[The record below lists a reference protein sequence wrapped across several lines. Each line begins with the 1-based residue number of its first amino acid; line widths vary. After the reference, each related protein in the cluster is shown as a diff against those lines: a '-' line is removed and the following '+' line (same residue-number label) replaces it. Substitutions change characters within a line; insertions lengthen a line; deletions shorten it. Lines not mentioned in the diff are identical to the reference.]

1 MSEITPVEGNPTQG
15 PSGNNIAAF
24 EALLAGNPPPEEQ
37 PIQEEPQGE
46 EPEALEAEDS
56 GEIEEEYQAEAL
68 EEPEPL
74 AETFNIKVNG
84 QEVPV
89 TLDELK
95 AGYSRQS
102 DYTQKTMQIAEERKA
117 LEADRQNLQALIN
130 DYQNALQ
137 SPMPAMEPP
146 VRPDAKLWD
155 EDPIEAMRQTELYR
169 QKMEDFQAESAKH
182 QHLQQQA
189 MVEKQKQMQ
198 EALNQQQVAL
208 KERIPEW
215 QNEETAT
222 KEKAEIR
229 RFGLSMGFTENELAQ
244 IYDSRAVQVLRD
256 AMRYNQLQTKR
267 GKVKQAPQGKSLAP
281 GTPTPGEPQQ
291 LRKGKAMKRLAQTG
305 HIKDAQAV
313 FEQILGT

>member
-1 MSEITPVEGNPTQG
+1 MSDTIPLEGNPTQG
-15 PSGNNIAAF
+15 PSGKNVAAF
-24 EALLAGNPPPEEQ
+24 EALLAGTPPPEEQ

-68 EEPEPL
+68 EEPEPQ

-117 LEADRQNLQALIN
+117 LEADRQNLQAMIN

-189 MVEKQKQMQ
+189 MAQKQQQMQ

-256 AMRYNQLQTKR
+256 AMRYTQLLTKR
-267 GKVKQAPQGKSLAP
+267 GKVRQAPQGKSLAP

-291 LRKGKAMKRLAQTG
+291 LRKGKAMKRLAETG

>member
-1 MSEITPVEGNPTQG
+1 MSEITPVEGNPSG
-15 PSGNNIAAF
+15 PSGNNIQAF
-24 EALLAGNPPPEEQ
+24 EALLAGTPPEEQ
-37 PIQEEPQGE
+37 PIQEEPQGQ

-56 GEIEEEYQAEAL
+56 GEIEEEYQSEAL
-68 EEPEPL
+68 EEPEPQ

-182 QHLQQQA
+182 KHLQQQA
-189 MVEKQKQMQ
+189 MAQKQQQMQ

-222 KEKAEIR
+222 REKQEIR

-267 GKVKQAPQGKSLAP
+267 GKVRQAPQGKSLAP

-291 LRKGKAMKRLAQTG
+291 LRKGKAMKRLAETG

>member
-24 EALLAGNPPPEEQ
+24 EALLAGTPPPEEQ

-68 EEPEPL
+68 EEPEPQ

-117 LEADRQNLQALIN
+117 LEADRQNLQAMIN

-189 MVEKQKQMQ
+189 MAEKQKQMQ

-305 HIKDAQAV
+305 HMKDAQAV

>member
-1 MSEITPVEGNPTQG
+1 MSDTIPLEGNPTQG
-15 PSGNNIAAF
+15 PSGNNVAAF
-24 EALLAGNPPPEEQ
+24 EALLAGTPPEEQ

-46 EPEALEAEDS
+46 EPEALEAQDS
-56 GEIEEEYQAEAL
+56 GEIEEEYKAEAL
-68 EEPEPL
+68 EEPEPQ

-102 DYTQKTMQIAEERKA
+102 DYTQKTMQIAEERKS

-189 MVEKQKQMQ
+189 MAEKQKQMQ

-267 GKVKQAPQGKSLAP
+267 GKVRQAPQGKSLAP

-291 LRKGKAMKRLAQTG
+291 LRKGKAMKRLAETG

>member
-1 MSEITPVEGNPTQG
+1 MSEITPVEGNPSG

-24 EALLAGNPPPEEQ
+24 EALLTRTPPPEEQ

-56 GEIEEEYQAEAL
+56 GEIEEEYQSEAL
-68 EEPEPL
+68 EEPEPQ

-189 MVEKQKQMQ
+189 MAEKQKQMQ

-267 GKVKQAPQGKSLAP
+267 GKVRQAPQGKSLAP

-291 LRKGKAMKRLAQTG
+291 LRKGKAMKRLAETG

-313 FEQILGT
+313 FEQILGQ

>member
-1 MSEITPVEGNPTQG
+1 MSDTIPLEGNPTQG
-15 PSGNNIAAF
+15 PSGNNVAAF
-24 EALLAGNPPPEEQ
+24 EALLAGTPPEEQ
-37 PIQEEPQGE
+37 PIQEEPQGQ

-68 EEPEPL
+68 EEPEPQ

-102 DYTQKTMQIAEERKA
+102 DYTQKTMQIAEERKS
-117 LEADRQNLQALIN
+117 LEADRQNLQTLIN

-189 MVEKQKQMQ
+189 MAEKQKQMQ

>member
-1 MSEITPVEGNPTQG
+1 MSEITPVEGNPSG

-24 EALLAGNPPPEEQ
+24 EALLAGTPPEEQ

-68 EEPEPL
+68 EEPEPQ

-189 MVEKQKQMQ
+189 MAEKQKQMQ

>member
-1 MSEITPVEGNPTQG
+1 MSEITPVEGNPSG

-24 EALLAGNPPPEEQ
+24 EALLAGTPPPEEQ
-37 PIQEEPQGE
+37 PIQEEQQGQ

-68 EEPEPL
+68 EEPEPQ

-189 MVEKQKQMQ
+189 MAQKQQQMQ
-198 EALNQQQVAL
+198 EALNQQEVAL

-313 FEQILGT
+313 FEQILGQ

>member
-1 MSEITPVEGNPTQG
+1 MSEITPVEGNPSQG
-15 PSGNNIAAF
+15 PSGNNVAAF
-24 EALLAGNPPPEEQ
+24 EALLAGTPPPEEQ

-56 GEIEEEYQAEAL
+56 GEIEEEYQAKAL
-68 EEPEPL
+68 EEPEPQ

-189 MVEKQKQMQ
+189 MAQKQQQMQ

-222 KEKAEIR
+222 KEKQEIR

-267 GKVKQAPQGKSLAP
+267 GKVRQAPQGKSLAP

-291 LRKGKAMKRLAQTG
+291 LRKGKAMKRLAETG

>member
-1 MSEITPVEGNPTQG
+1 MSDTIPLEGNPTQG
-15 PSGNNIAAF
+15 PSGNNVAAF
-24 EALLAGNPPPEEQ
+24 EALLAGTPPEEQ

-68 EEPEPL
+68 EEPEL
-74 AETFNIKVNG
+74 QAETFNIKVNG

-117 LEADRQNLQALIN
+117 LEADRQNLQAMIN

-189 MVEKQKQMQ
+189 MAEKQKQMQ

-222 KEKAEIR
+222 KEKQEIR

>member
-1 MSEITPVEGNPTQG
+1 MSEITPVEGNPSG

-24 EALLAGNPPPEEQ
+24 EALLAGTPPPEEQ
-37 PIQEEPQGE
+37 PIQEEQQGE

-68 EEPEPL
+68 EEPEPQ

-189 MVEKQKQMQ
+189 MAQKQQQMQ

>member
-1 MSEITPVEGNPTQG
+1 MSEITPVEGNPSG

-24 EALLAGNPPPEEQ
+24 EALLAGTPPPEEQ
-37 PIQEEPQGE
+37 PIQEEPQGQ

-68 EEPEPL
+68 EEPEPQ

-189 MVEKQKQMQ
+189 MAEKQKQMQ

-313 FEQILGT
+313 FEQSLGQ

>member
-1 MSEITPVEGNPTQG
+1 MSEITPVEGNPSG

-24 EALLAGNPPPEEQ
+24 EALLAGTPPQEQ
-37 PIQEEPQGE
+37 PIQEEPQGQ

-68 EEPEPL
+68 EEPEPQ

-189 MVEKQKQMQ
+189 MAQKQQQMQ

>member
-1 MSEITPVEGNPTQG
+1 MSEITPVEGNPSG

-24 EALLAGNPPPEEQ
+24 EALLAGTPPQEQ

-68 EEPEPL
+68 EEPEPQ

-137 SPMPAMEPP
+137 SPIPVMEPP

-189 MVEKQKQMQ
+189 MAQKQQQMQ

>member
-1 MSEITPVEGNPTQG
+1 MSDTIPLEGNPTQG
-15 PSGNNIAAF
+15 PSGNNIQAF
-24 EALLAGNPPPEEQ
+24 EALLAGTPPEEQ
-37 PIQEEPQGE
+37 PIQEEPQGQ

-68 EEPEPL
+68 EEPEPQ

-102 DYTQKTMQIAEERKA
+102 DYTQKTMQIAEERKS
-117 LEADRQNLQALIN
+117 LEADRQNLQTLIN

-189 MVEKQKQMQ
+189 MAEKQKQMQ

-267 GKVKQAPQGKSLAP
+267 GKVRQAPQGKSLAP

>member
-1 MSEITPVEGNPTQG
+1 MRDTIPLEGNPTQG
-15 PSGNNIAAF
+15 PSGNNIQAF
-24 EALLAGNPPPEEQ
+24 EALLAGTPPPEEQ
-37 PIQEEPQGE
+37 PIQEEQQGQ

-56 GEIEEEYQAEAL
+56 GEIEEEHQAQAL
-68 EEPEPL
+68 EEPEPQ

-102 DYTQKTMQIAEERKA
+102 DYTQKTMQIAEERKS

-189 MVEKQKQMQ
+189 MAEKQKQMQ

-281 GTPTPGEPQQ
+281 GTPTPGVPQQ
-291 LRKGKAMKRLAQTG
+291 LRKGKAMKRLAETG

>member
-1 MSEITPVEGNPTQG
+1 MSEITPVEGNPSG

-24 EALLAGNPPPEEQ
+24 EALLAGNPPEEQ

-68 EEPEPL
+68 EEPEL
-74 AETFNIKVNG
+74 QAETFNIKVNG

-189 MVEKQKQMQ
+189 MAQKQQQMQ

>member
-1 MSEITPVEGNPTQG
+1 MSDTIPLEGNPSG

-68 EEPEPL
+68 EEPEL
-74 AETFNIKVNG
+74 QAETFNIKVNG

-198 EALNQQQVAL
+198 EALKQQQNVL
-208 KERIPEW
+208 LERIPTW

-229 RFGLSMGFTENELAQ
+229 RFGLSIGYTEDEMAQ
-244 IYDSRAVQVLRD
+244 VYDSRAVLLFRD

>member
-1 MSEITPVEGNPTQG
+1 MSEITPVEGNPSG

-68 EEPEPL
+68 EEPEPQ

-189 MVEKQKQMQ
+189 MAEKQKQMQ

-313 FEQILGT
+313 FEQILGQ

>member
-1 MSEITPVEGNPTQG
+1 MSEITPVEGNPSG

-24 EALLAGNPPPEEQ
+24 EALLAGTPPEEQ
-37 PIQEEPQGE
+37 PIQEEPQGQ

-68 EEPEPL
+68 EEPEPQ

-189 MVEKQKQMQ
+189 MAEKQKQMQ

-267 GKVKQAPQGKSLAP
+267 GKVRQAPQGKSLAP

>member
-1 MSEITPVEGNPTQG
+1 MSEITPVEGNPSG
-15 PSGNNIAAF
+15 PSGNNIQAF
-24 EALLAGNPPPEEQ
+24 EALLAGTPPQEQ
-37 PIQEEPQGE
+37 PIQEEPQGQ

-68 EEPEPL
+68 EEPEQF
-74 AETFNIKVNG
+74 EQEQTHRVKSNG
-84 QEVPV
+84 EDLEV
-89 TLDELK
+89 TLEELK

-189 MVEKQKQMQ
+189 MAQKQQQMQ

-305 HIKDAQAV
+305 HMKDAQAV

>member
-1 MSEITPVEGNPTQG
+1 MSEITPVEGNPSG

-68 EEPEPL
+68 EEPEPQ

-189 MVEKQKQMQ
+189 MAEKQKQMQ

>member
-1 MSEITPVEGNPTQG
+1 MSEITPVEGNPSQG

-68 EEPEPL
+68 EEPEPQ

-146 VRPDAKLWD
+146 VRPDAKFWD

-189 MVEKQKQMQ
+189 MAEKQKQMQ

-313 FEQILGT
+313 FEQILGQ

>member
-1 MSEITPVEGNPTQG
+1 MSEITPVEGNPSG
-15 PSGNNIAAF
+15 PSGNNIQAF
-24 EALLAGNPPPEEQ
+24 EALLAGTPPEEQ
-37 PIQEEPQGE
+37 PNQEESQGQ

-68 EEPEPL
+68 EEPEPQ

-102 DYTQKTMQIAEERKA
+102 DYTQKTMQIAEERKS

-189 MVEKQKQMQ
+189 MAQKQQQMQ

-267 GKVKQAPQGKSLAP
+267 GKVRQAPQGKSLAP

-291 LRKGKAMKRLAQTG
+291 LRKGKAMKRLAETG

-313 FEQILGT
+313 FEQILGQ

>member
-1 MSEITPVEGNPTQG
+1 MSDTIPLEGNPTQG

-46 EPEALEAEDS
+46 EPEALDAEDS

-68 EEPEPL
+68 EEPEPQ

-189 MVEKQKQMQ
+189 MAQKQQQMQ

-313 FEQILGT
+313 FEQILGQ

>member
-1 MSEITPVEGNPTQG
+1 MSEITPVEGNPSG

-68 EEPEPL
+68 EEPEPQ

-189 MVEKQKQMQ
+189 MAQKQQQMQ

-222 KEKAEIR
+222 REKQEIR

-305 HIKDAQAV
+305 HMKDAQAV

>member
-1 MSEITPVEGNPTQG
+1 MSEITPVEGNPSG

-68 EEPEPL
+68 EEPEPQ

>member
-1 MSEITPVEGNPTQG
+1 MSDTIPLEGNPTQG
-15 PSGNNIAAF
+15 PSGNNIQAF
-24 EALLAGNPPPEEQ
+24 EALLAGTPPEEQ
-37 PIQEEPQGE
+37 PVQEEPQGQ

-68 EEPEPL
+68 EEPEPQ

-102 DYTQKTMQIAEERKA
+102 DYTQKTMQIAEERKS

-189 MVEKQKQMQ
+189 MAEKQKQMQ

-291 LRKGKAMKRLAQTG
+291 LRKGKAMKRLAETG
-305 HIKDAQAV
+305 HIKDAKAV

>member
-1 MSEITPVEGNPTQG
+1 GNPTQG
-15 PSGNNIAAF
+15 PSGNNIQAF
-24 EALLAGNPPPEEQ
+24 QALLAGTPAEEQ
-37 PIQEEPQGE
+37 PIQEEPQGQ

-68 EEPEPL
+68 EEPEPQ

-102 DYTQKTMQIAEERKA
+102 DYTQKTMQIAEERKS
-117 LEADRQNLQALIN
+117 LEADRQNLQTLIN

-189 MVEKQKQMQ
+189 MAEKQKQMQ

>member
-1 MSEITPVEGNPTQG
+1 MSEITPVEGNPSG

-24 EALLAGNPPPEEQ
+24 EALLAGTPPPEEQ

-68 EEPEPL
+68 EEPEPQ

-189 MVEKQKQMQ
+189 MAEKQKQMQ

>member
-1 MSEITPVEGNPTQG
+1 MSEITPVEGNPSG

-24 EALLAGNPPPEEQ
+24 EALLAGTPPEEQ

-68 EEPEPL
+68 EEPEPQ
-74 AETFNIKVNG
+74 AEPFNIKVNG

-117 LEADRQNLQALIN
+117 LEADRQNLQTLIN

-189 MVEKQKQMQ
+189 MAQKQQQMQ

-222 KEKAEIR
+222 REKQEIR

-267 GKVKQAPQGKSLAP
+267 GKVRQAPQGKSLAP

-291 LRKGKAMKRLAQTG
+291 LRKGKAMKRLAETG

>member
-1 MSEITPVEGNPTQG
+1 MSEITPVEGNPSG

-24 EALLAGNPPPEEQ
+24 EALLAGTPPEEQ

-68 EEPEPL
+68 EEPEL
-74 AETFNIKVNG
+74 QAETFNIKVNG

-117 LEADRQNLQALIN
+117 LEADRQNLQAMIN

-189 MVEKQKQMQ
+189 MAQKQQQMQ

-267 GKVKQAPQGKSLAP
+267 GKVRQAPQGKSLAP

-291 LRKGKAMKRLAQTG
+291 LRKGKAMKRLAETG

>member
-1 MSEITPVEGNPTQG
+1 MSEITPVEGNPSG
-15 PSGNNIAAF
+15 PSGNNIQAF
-24 EALLAGNPPPEEQ
+24 EALLAGTPPQEQ
-37 PIQEEPQGE
+37 PIQEEQQGQ

-68 EEPEPL
+68 EEPEPQ

-137 SPMPAMEPP
+137 SPMPTMEPP

-182 QHLQQQA
+182 QYLQQQA
-189 MVEKQKQMQ
+189 MAEKQKQMQ

>member
-1 MSEITPVEGNPTQG
+1 MSDTIPLEGNPTQG
-15 PSGNNIAAF
+15 PSGNNVAAF
-24 EALLAGNPPPEEQ
+24 QALLAGTPAEEQ
-37 PIQEEPQGE
+37 PIQEEPQGQ

-68 EEPEPL
+68 EEPEPQ

-102 DYTQKTMQIAEERKA
+102 DYTQKTMQIAEERKS
-117 LEADRQNLQALIN
+117 LEADRQNLQTLIN
-130 DYQNALQ
+130 DYQTALQ

-146 VRPDAKLWD
+146 ARPDAKLWD

-189 MVEKQKQMQ
+189 MAEKQKQMQ

-267 GKVKQAPQGKSLAP
+267 GKVRQAPQGKSLAP